1 MSITAPTPRLMEQRP
16 FVLFWWSRLASV
28 GAFFMQGVAIGWQVY
43 ELTGSAF
50 DLGLVVLIQFV
61 PVVLL
66 TFPIGHIVDR
76 YNRHLI
82 IRLSLGVTT
91 LAAAMLAFGSASGWL
106 TKEYL
111 FAIVFVVSTAR
122 AFETP
127 TWQAIIPGL
136 VPQALVPR
144 AIAASASAGQAA

>member
-1 MSITAPTPRLMEQRP
+1 MDSQPQTSPAPPTLMQQRP

-28 GAFFMQGVAIGWQVY
+28 GAFHMQGVAIGWQVY
-43 ELTGSAF
+43 DLTGSAF
-50 DLGLVVLIQFV
+50 DLGLVGLIQFV

-76 YNRHLI
+76 YNRLLI

-91 LAAAMLAFGSASGWL
+91 SAAAMLALGSFGGWL

-111 FAIVFVVSTAR
+111 FAIVF
-122 AFETP
+122 
-127 TWQAIIPGL
+127 
-136 VPQALVPR
+136 
-144 AIAASASAGQAA
+144 